1 MLKIKCAASLEM
13 PMQSPSTPDH
23 TLILC
28 ECVHWMKSK
37 ADWQGVSKQQ
47 TTCREYSPHCSGTTM
62 LGKNNGFFASVFGR
76 KPKSVYIT
84 KRSTRCCSHVGIHA
98 RESALLT
105 SQRSSGLQF
114 MHNFGVCLTT
124 KDACGCIP
132 T

>member
-1 MLKIKCAASLEM
+1 MLPQGYNKCALCRSEECRHGGCSGDGRSKLSTLFTEYFDGHTWEKKIVGASTE
-13 PMQSPSTPDH
+13 
-23 TLILC
+23 
-28 ECVHWMKSK
+28 
-37 ADWQGVSKQQ
+37 GVSN
-47 TTCREYSPHCSGTTM
+47 M
-62 LGKNNGFFASVFGR
+62 LGKNNGFFASVVRR